1 MNKYGA
7 PERNVCPDVCREG
20 VPRRSKASLK
30 CAHVLHLFSCGRTDA
45 HTVQVSGPADEE
57 STEPTPTLQ
66 IVTHPNITLYLST
79 FVNIINLR
87 SAQTARTAQTAQ
99 VLPNYCLGLLPK
111 GHMELGLT
119 SVTSNVSKA
128 PLNIFEYLW
137 ISLNHVTSC
146 RISWFWLDSWG
157 RSLLAIAVNHYSNF
171 AYTAF
176 GVVT

>member
-30 CAHVLHLFSCGRTDA
+30 CSHVLHLFSCGRTDA

-66 IVTHPNITLYLST
+66 IVTRPNITLYLST
-79 FVNIINLR
+79 FVSIINLR
-87 SAQTARTAQTAQ
+87 CAQTARSAQTAQ
-99 VLPNYCLGLLPK
+99 VLPNYCLGLLPT
-111 GHMELGLT
+111 GHMGLGLT
-119 SVTSNVSKA
+119 SVTSSVSKA

-137 ISLNHVTSC
+137 IMLHHVESVDFGWIPEAEAFWPSQWIITQ
-146 RISWFWLDSWG
+146 ISPTLPLGQWPKS
-157 RSLLAIAVNHYSNF
+157 
-171 AYTAF
+171 
-176 GVVT
+176 